1 MNTVISRRPT
11 PFTYTK
17 WLVDHSKGTCIPQY
31 SITINGGAGVSG
43 GSAFARGVKESSIP
57 MFTPEGVATIVDDKT
72 LDKLIDVP
80 KFKKDIERGLIRV
93 IKGKSITDQEKL
105 DNEAE
110 KHMADKDD
118 IQGRQLT
125 ADDFK
130 DAGAIENKDG
140 SWNVEDA
147 DTRPASEIRKTM
159 SRRRR
164 RR

>member
-11 PFTYTK
+11 SFVYTK
-17 WLVDHSKGTCIPQY
+17 WVKNSLNRFVPAY
-31 SITINGGAGVSG
+31 EYVINGGAGVTG
-43 GSAFARGVKESSIP
+43 GGRFANGTPEKNIP
-57 MFTPEGVATIVDDKT
+57 LFMPEGVATIVDDNV
-72 LDKLIDVP
+72 LSCLMDIP

-118 IQGRQLT
+118 IRGRQLT
-125 ADDFK
+125 ADDLK
-130 DAGAIENKDG
+130 DAGAIENADG

-147 DTRPASEIRKTM
+147 DTRSASEIRKTM

-164 RR
+164 RK

>member
-1 MNTVISRRPT
+1 MNTIISRRPT
-11 PFTYTK
+11 SFVYTK
-17 WLVDHSKGTCIPQY
+17 WEKNSNNRFFAAYEIV
-31 SITINGGAGVSG
+31 INGGAGVTG
-43 GSAFARGVKESSIP
+43 GGLFAKGVKESSIS
-57 MFTPEGVATIVDDKT
+57 MFMPEGVATLVDDKT
-72 LDKLIDVP
+72 LDKLMDIP
-80 KFKKDIERGLIRV
+80 KFKSDIKRGLIRV

-164 RR
+164 RK

>member
-17 WLVDHSKGTCIPQY
+17 WTKGGNGDFVPLYNIF
-31 SITINGGAGVSG
+31 INGGAGIVG
-43 GSAFARGVKESSIP
+43 GSAFARGVKDSQVP
-57 MFTPEGVATIVDDKT
+57 MFTPEGVATLVDDKT
-72 LDKLIDVP
+72 LDKLMDVP

-93 IKGKSITDQEKL
+93 IKGRSITDQEKL

-118 IQGRQLT
+118 IRGRQLT

-164 RR
+164 RK